1 MGNKLAVIGA
11 VVFIIILLACIF
23 APLLTPYDPAAF
35 DLMSI
40 AKTARKHGKF
50 AGTVGGLG
58 NFDELV
64 DMGYQ
69 FINVTADVVALWS
82 NYLNLSKELCGDK
95 ARDAKPAEAL

>member
-1 MGNKLAVIGA
+1 M
-11 VVFIIILLACIF
+11 
-23 APLLTPYDPAAF
+23 
-35 DLMSI
+35 
-40 AKTARKHGKF
+40 
-50 AGTVGGLG
+50 GGLG

-82 NYLNLSKELCGDK
+82 NYLNISKELCGDK